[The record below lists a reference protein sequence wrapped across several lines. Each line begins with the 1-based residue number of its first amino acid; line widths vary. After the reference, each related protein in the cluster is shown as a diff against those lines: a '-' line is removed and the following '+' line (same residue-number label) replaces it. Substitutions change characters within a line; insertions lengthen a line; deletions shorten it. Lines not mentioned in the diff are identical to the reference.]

1 MNSEILICLGTAAA
15 TICLGVLSWHWFR
28 TRRVPLATVATLA
41 IFGTHLVGTLLVGP
55 KMRGYQYTASGS
67 ATTFVE
73 CPYKGV
79 TYESMRSKHT
89 MSNSDP
95 ELYRTFGKDWWNFYR
110 WFDYATHPRW
120 QLPQRSPTAEPGG
133 APNAALP
140 RR

>member
-1 MNSEILICLGTAAA
+1 MTTTPNKAGC
-15 TICLGVLSWHWFR
+15 R
-28 TRRVPLATVATLA
+28 QRRDRA
-41 IFGTHLVGTLLVGP
+41 
-55 KMRGYQYTASGS
+55 Q
-67 ATTFVE
+67 

-120 QLPQRSPTAEPGG
+120 QLPPRSPTAEQ
-133 APNAALP
+133 
-140 RR
+140 